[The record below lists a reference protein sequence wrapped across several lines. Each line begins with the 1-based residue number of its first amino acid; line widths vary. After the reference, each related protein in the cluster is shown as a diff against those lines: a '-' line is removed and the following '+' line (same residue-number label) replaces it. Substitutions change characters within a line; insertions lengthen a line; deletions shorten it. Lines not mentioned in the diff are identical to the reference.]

1 MIGKPITEDEA
12 ENIISMNDKQVKGYI
27 SIDEFNEMLKLP
39 WQSASTAS
47 SYA

>member
-27 SIDEFNEMLKLP
+27 SMDEFNEMLKLP
-39 WQSASTAS
+39 W
-47 SYA
+47 